1 MDLSMSG
8 STDKLVAAENLSR
21 TVAAT
26 GVIHRAY
33 TIPEAETA
41 LDMSGISTAGYFVAV
56 NVSGTGLI
64 QIAAAAGE
72 TALVNL
78 YPGDV
83 CCFKIHTDATAP
95 VTTCDAASTVIEY
108 LLFEA

>member
-1 MDLSMSG
+1 MANELTINMRMDLAMAG
-8 STDKLVAAENLSR
+8 STDKLVAAEGLSR

-41 LDMSGISTAGYFVAV
+41 LDMSGITTAGYFVAV

-64 QIAAAAGE
+64 SIAAASGE
-72 TALVNL
+72 TAEI
-78 YPGDV
+78 GRGGQSAGSGR
-83 CCFKIHTDATAP
+83 CG
-95 VTTCDAASTVIEY
+95 TT
-108 LLFEA
+108 LRM